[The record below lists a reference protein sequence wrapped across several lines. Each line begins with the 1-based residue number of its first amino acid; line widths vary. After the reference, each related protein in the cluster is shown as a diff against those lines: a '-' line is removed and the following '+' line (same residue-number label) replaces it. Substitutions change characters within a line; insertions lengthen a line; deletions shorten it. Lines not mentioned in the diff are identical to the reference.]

1 MTSTQLQPGT
11 VIHGTHND
19 YRIERVLGQGSFGI
33 TYVANVRLK
42 GRLGAIESTAMVAI
56 KEFFLR
62 DVSSRNGLRVFS
74 VSDSTLCSDYRRDFL
89 REAQNLSRL
98 DNDHIVKVLE
108 TIEENDTV
116 YYVMEYLS
124 GGNLDQ
130 HILSHG
136 KLSCREA
143 LDIAIQIG
151 EALKCM
157 HAQHMLHLDLKPL
170 NVMRGE
176 DGHIVL
182 IDFGLSKCFG
192 ADGQPE
198 SSTRIGQG
206 TTGYAPIEQ
215 HSFKKADG
223 FMPTLDI
230 YALGATLF
238 KMLTGCVPPEAS
250 VVLNEGLPVDEL
262 SSAGVPPAIIA
273 LVERAMQ
280 PLRRMRHQT
289 VGEFVDEAQR
299 LLASAPS
306 SVGRPASP
314 SADVPTPVG
323 EATRRS
329 DGWSD
334 IPKSVF
340 AVRETIIPNDETTDR
355 EGAVKEDRPAKIE
368 VRWERN
374 LGEDTKQKL
383 RSFLSGMKRRRV
395 WNNHPY
401 DDDGDKVEV
410 FTLGDNSLAKA
421 MSIINNRATDGYFP
435 RLNLQTALRAVLLL
449 EQMTGLSFRLAS
461 ENELVFDRYYSERKD
476 LYLCFDGFKDGF
488 YLIHEEQVTGVRFE
502 GMEYITK
509 INAYTH
515 LFFDSYGMQIV
526 CDGASPMCDGASFNL
541 RATQMMHEE
550 MQPIGNSFYR
560 VRSGNQW
567 NISSYFSPVMPLLP
581 QWHDN
586 ISDFSVHTLPGP
598 AFGLS
603 YVGVKATDLSGYTY
617 YYKWIGSNFELIAKY
632 DKKER
637 EEREQFT

>member
-42 GRLGAIESTAMVAI
+42 GRLGAIESAAMVAI

-238 KMLTGCVPPEAS
+238 KMLTGQRPPEAS
-250 VVLNEGLPVDEL
+250 EILNEGFPTDSLRQLFIPDNIVNSISKAMAPLKKDRWQTVDEFVKHL
-262 SSAGVPPAIIA
+262 DEHGEHTIYEDTSSESARSESTTFDDRKFSHKLQDDPIDAGQSSHRYASDHSADFEDNDEDQTESWFTRNKVVCTVAVLLIA
-273 LVERAMQ
+273 LVVGLYVTNLKTDKEPQTAATEQ
-280 PLRRMRHQT
+280 PTQLADSIAASQEEA
-289 VGEFVDEAQR
+289 GETTDGNV
-299 LLASAPS
+299 
-306 SVGRPASP
+306 
-314 SADVPTPVG
+314 ADNNET
-323 EATRRS
+323 RS
-329 DGWSD
+329 DGKPTNGNNNDGHTSPSQASSRPNKTTQNGQNKPEPVKSEPLYKPQPVNSNSVYDVVEQMPSFPGGISGLRTYLNQNIRYPAEAQENCVQGRVVVSFVVGKDGHISD
-334 IPKSVF
+334 VTVLRSVDPSLDKE
-340 AVRETIIPNDETTDR
+340 AVRVIRNMPRWTPGKQGGEP
-355 EGAVKEDRPAKIE
+355 VK
-368 VRWERN
+368 VRYN
-374 LGEDTKQKL
+374 
-383 RSFLSGMKRRRV
+383 V
-395 WNNHPY
+395 P
-401 DDDGDKVEV
+401 V
-410 FTLGDNSLAKA
+410 
-421 MSIINNRATDGYFP
+421 
-435 RLNLQTALRAVLLL
+435 
-449 EQMTGLSFRLAS
+449 SFRL
-461 ENELVFDRYYSERKD
+461 N
-476 LYLCFDGFKDGF
+476 
-488 YLIHEEQVTGVRFE
+488 
-502 GMEYITK
+502 
-509 INAYTH
+509 
-515 LFFDSYGMQIV
+515 
-526 CDGASPMCDGASFNL
+526 
-541 RATQMMHEE
+541 
-550 MQPIGNSFYR
+550 
-560 VRSGNQW
+560 
-567 NISSYFSPVMPLLP
+567 
-581 QWHDN
+581 
-586 ISDFSVHTLPGP
+586 
-598 AFGLS
+598 
-603 YVGVKATDLSGYTY
+603 
-617 YYKWIGSNFELIAKY
+617 
-632 DKKER
+632 
-637 EEREQFT
+637 